1 MRYQFQMGPYFV
13 FTFKRNLIWL
23 RITAKM
29 IFFLFYI
36 VCLLLNTQPGSTKQ
50 KLQIIMATLAY
61 YYIKFYSKM
70 YYEYKC
76 FNDIRPEK
84 FLNTKGRIS

>member
-50 KLQIIMATLAY
+50 KLLIIMATLAY
-61 YYIKFYSKM
+61 YYKISTVRCTTNTNVLTTSGVRYS
-70 YYEYKC
+70 
-76 FNDIRPEK
+76 
-84 FLNTKGRIS
+84 